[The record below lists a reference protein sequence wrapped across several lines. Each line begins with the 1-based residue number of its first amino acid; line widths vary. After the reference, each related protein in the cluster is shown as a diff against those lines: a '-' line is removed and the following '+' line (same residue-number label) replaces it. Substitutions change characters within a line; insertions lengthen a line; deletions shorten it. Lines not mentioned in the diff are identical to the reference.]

1 MRFSN
6 YLHLFSCTLVAIG
19 FSAIAISGAYTLYA
33 TVGLLITLLYL
44 KFNTFIDNK
53 VKIPVTLVNISILAL
68 LLFSLYDIFF
78 MSFDIV
84 GNAIRF
90 VIVLQIIKLLSSKT
104 SRDWLQI
111 YALSF
116 LQLLSS
122 TVLSE
127 SISFAIPFFIYLFFA
142 TWTLTLF
149 NLKTQVENLN
159 QEQNK
164 NNKTLRHLLNSQDV
178 VRRRF
183 FMSSAAL
190 CSLIL
195 IFTFIVF
202 FSIPR
207 VSFKNFL
214 RRAAKPK
221 DVAGFSKEVDLGT
234 LGNIQGSSE
243 IAFRVEVHNKQLSK
257 KELALTYWRANSADQ
272 FDGKTW
278 RSSRNKFK
286 VVRMN
291 LDNTEVFSN
300 RKPPSKT
307 PDYMKYTVSLESLDT
322 PLLFLADHFVE
333 ATWDRSF
340 LERFLRRTFMIRY
353 YPESDSYEMHTSA
366 RYQSDLQYSAVSS
379 INMPSVTRLQ
389 ENFNQDYP
397 EHIKNLYLQL
407 PELSEP
413 LTNFLDT
420 IAYPDVSPF
429 IKAYMAQEYL
439 KKQYRYTLNI
449 QDIGKDKPLDNFFLN
464 TKAGHCEYF
473 STAMI
478 VMLRHI
484 GIPARQVMGFRGGEY
499 NPYGNYISVRQS
511 DAHSWVEVYFPD
523 FGWLR
528 FDPTPA
534 NTSFKL
540 PDNFI
545 KPLLQF
551 SDYLKLRWHRYIV
564 DYNLKKQLAGLKSFS
579 EKFSQAFAALK
590 QKPSKDQKI
599 KNNAKDNSGQV
610 FNPIV
615 FLFILVSVLVF
626 ILLVVVASR
635 LRQQSSPYNLVL
647 KKLRSLGFKKYPSE
661 TIDEFKDRV
670 MQKHPELEKTL
681 ASINQ
686 YYLQH
691 RFGKRVL
698 SLPHW
703 HQLLKLL
710 KLNKKK

>member
-1 MRFSN
+1 MRFSS
-6 YLHLFSCTLVAIG
+6 YLHLFSCALVAIG
-19 FSAIAISGAYTLYA
+19 FSSIALSGAYVIYA
-33 TVGLLITLLYL
+33 GIGLLVTLIYI
-44 KFNTFIDNK
+44 KSHRFIDTRL
-53 VKIPVTLVNISILAL
+53 KIPTLLVNISIISL

-127 SISFAIPFFIYLFFA
+127 SITFAIPFFIYLFFA

-149 NLKTQVENLN
+149 NLKTQIENLN
-159 QEQNK
+159 QEEDK
-164 NNKTLRHLLNSQDV
+164 EDSKTLRHLLNSKDV
-178 VRRRF
+178 VRKRF
-183 FMSSAAL
+183 FVSTAAL
-190 CSLIL
+190 CSGIL

-221 DVAGFSKEVDLGT
+221 DIAGFSKEVDLGT

-243 IAFRVEVHNKQLSK
+243 IAFRVEIHNKKLTK

-300 RKPPSKT
+300 RRPPSKN

-333 ATWDRSF
+333 ASWDRSF

-366 RYQSDLQYSAVSS
+366 RYQSDLQYTAVSS
-379 INMPSVTRLQ
+379 VNMPSITRLQ
-389 ENFNQDYP
+389 DNFNQDYP
-397 EHIKNLYLQL
+397 EDIKKLYLQL
-407 PELSEP
+407 PELSEE
-413 LTNFLDT
+413 LTNYLDS
-420 IAYPDVSPF
+420 IAYPNVSPF
-429 IKAYMAQEYL
+429 IKAFMAQEYL
-439 KKQYRYTLNI
+439 KKEYRYTLNI
-449 QDIGKDKPLDNFFLN
+449 QDAGTKNPLDNFFLN

-478 VMLRHI
+478 VMLRYI

-499 NPYGNYISVRQS
+499 NPYGNYVSVRQS
-511 DAHSWVEVYFPD
+511 DAHSWVEVYLPD

-564 DYNLKKQLAGLKSFS
+564 DYNLKQQLSGLKSLS
-579 EKFSQAFAALK
+579 EKFSQAFAIFK
-590 QKPSKDQKI
+590 QKQKQDQTI
-599 KNNAKDNSGQV
+599 QNNTKDNSGQV
-610 FNPIV
+610 FNPII
-615 FLFILVSVLVF
+615 FLFIF
-626 ILLVVVASR
+626 IALLALLLLALIISR
-635 LRQQSSPYNLVL
+635 LRQQSSPYTLLL
-647 KKLRSLGFKKYPSE
+647 KKLKKMGFKKYPSE
-661 TIDEFKDRV
+661 TVDEFKLRV
-670 MQKHPELEKTL
+670 LEKHPELQQPLTQVNDYY
-681 ASINQ
+681 IN
-686 YYLQH
+686 H
-691 RFGKRVL
+691 RFGKKDF
-698 SLPHW
+698 SLANW
-703 HQLLKLL
+703 HFLIK
-710 KLNKKK
+710 NIKKGKR